1 MPTALS
7 SLATDEAQAADE
19 GEVGAS
25 TLGNGGGSDGGRPS
39 GSDSDTRFVCIDN
52 NDNVVVEEPISELC
66 EECFSANPTLRT
78 EISDALVEFEGII
91 SFTDVDFSLT
101 IASGTNTIEQLCAII
116 ESSAPFYGAP
126 IPADALDQVLSSLL
140 VGDPDADVPALD
152 ALIECLVEAGVIVD
166 RELPGSISDNPI
178 TTQSNNPITTQ
189 SNNPITTQSNNP
201 ITTTTT
207 TQSSN
212 IGGVPQSGNI
222 VP

>member
-1 MPTALS
+1 M
-7 SLATDEAQAADE
+7 QIR
-19 GEVGAS
+19 
-25 TLGNGGGSDGGRPS
+25 TLQ
-39 GSDSDTRFVCIDN
+39 
-52 NDNVVVEEPISELC
+52 
-66 EECFSANPTLRT
+66 T

-178 TTQSNNPITTQ
+178 TTQSNNPITIQ
-189 SNNPITTQSNNP
+189 SNNPITIQSNNP

-222 VP
+222 GPSNLFFVPIFAISKYTPRVIQTNKLFFIVLWLIIN